1 MPHLR
6 MVKLPTSTDDRA
18 YEERWIYVMYLCVNL
33 DRGVKKVIRFIDL
46 LRNVTTDLSQ
56 TAKWLI
62 ISMKSEMIIFCIISN
77 WWLSNKIARKQTKNV
92 IILLSNSVTRTRSA
106 WKLWNCDAK
115 EVMYYNSNVIS
126 FSIAAGVAKNVSEKC
141 MDTKQV
147 NQKVR

>member
-1 MPHLR
+1 MYAASKDGQITH
-6 MVKLPTSTDDRA
+6 K
-18 YEERWIYVMYLCVNL
+18 YRWSVVWRKMDICYVLVRKFGQKGQKSYQVHRL
-33 DRGVKKVIRFIDL
+33 G
-46 LRNVTTDLSQ
+46 NVTTDLSQ